1 MIARITID
9 KAGRV
14 VLPKSLRDE
23 LQLQAGDELELESE
37 AQQVTLRPVR
47 QAAPLRKERGVW
59 VFHGSTKLSA
69 AHAEQ
74 LVHESRERRSIENRG
89 TE

>member
-1 MIARITID
+1 M
-9 KAGRV
+9 

-69 AHAEQ
+69 ADAER
-74 LVHESRERRSIENRG
+74 LISNMRERRTGENSG
-89 TE
+89 TEQ